1 MLRQETICRL
11 VFCLLVFVLQIFCWV
26 NFTVLIFYINHIIQ
40 ILCQFLNLFLFEGIL
55 HGYLSLFVHTVF
67 SVWYDFKAELS
78 VTGFCAWSQGIY
90 VEHLPKKKNK
100 KTDKQTKT
108 ITITEFAFLSSLPTA
123 ESDSLKL
130 WSSSVHCKAFCLNTL
145 FVLTLLLHDS
155 RELLIHWRI

>member
-90 VEHLPKKKNK
+90 VEHLPKKK
-100 KTDKQTKT
+100 KTGKT
-108 ITITEFAFLSSLPTA
+108 NQNNNYYWICFSVFPTYSWEWFTETLIFL
-123 ESDSLKL
+123 
-130 WSSSVHCKAFCLNTL
+130 CTL
-145 FVLTLLLHDS
+145 
-155 RELLIHWRI
+155 